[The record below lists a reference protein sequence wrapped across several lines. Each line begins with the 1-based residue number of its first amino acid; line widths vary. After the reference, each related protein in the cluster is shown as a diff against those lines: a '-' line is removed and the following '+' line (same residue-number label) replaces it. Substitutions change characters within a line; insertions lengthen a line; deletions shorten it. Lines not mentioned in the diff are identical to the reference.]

1 MTTDIVTVSIACASD
16 AEAQMLARLLVEQKL
31 AACVQA
37 HPITSTYV
45 WQGAIE
51 TSAEIMLTA
60 KTLTPRLPEIEKL
73 VKQHHGYEVPEI
85 LAQPVAWVSAAYES
99 WLRDTIA

>member
-1 MTTDIVTVSIACASD
+1 MTSDIVTVSIACASD
-16 AEAQMLARLLVEQKL
+16 GEAQALARLLVERRL

-37 HPITSTYV
+37 HPITSTYL

-51 TSAEIMLTA
+51 TSAEITLTA
-60 KTLTPRLPEIEKL
+60 KTLMTKLTAIEAL
-73 VKQHHGYEVPEI
+73 VAAHHSYEVPEI
-85 LAQPVAWVSAAYES
+85 LAQPVTWTTAAYET